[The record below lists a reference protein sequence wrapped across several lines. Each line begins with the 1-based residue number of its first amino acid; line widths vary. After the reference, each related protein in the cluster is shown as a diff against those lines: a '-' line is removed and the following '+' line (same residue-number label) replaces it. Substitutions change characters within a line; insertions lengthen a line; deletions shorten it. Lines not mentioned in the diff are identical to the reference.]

1 MSNLVIFLG
10 PPGAGKG
17 TQAAK
22 ISKEKNLAHISTGDM
37 LREAV
42 KNETTLGLTAK
53 TIMARGDYVPDDLL
67 LEIINERVGQDDC
80 KNGFILDG
88 YPRNEVQAKS
98 LDSILSKS
106 NNSIDG
112 ILQIDVDFSVLE
124 KRIEGRAQDN
134 NSEIREDDNLQVMKK
149 RLKVYIDQTEPL
161 ISYYSNH
168 KNFIVINGMNDISK
182 VSEDIK
188 INLTKLK

>member
-1 MSNLVIFLG
+1 MIIILLG

-17 TQAAK
+17 TQASF
-22 ISKEKNLAHISTGDM
+22 IKNEFNIAHISTGDM

-53 TIMARGDYVPDDLL
+53 EIMARGDYVPDNLL
-67 LEIINERVGQDDC
+67 LEIIKERVSEKDC
-80 KNGFILDG
+80 ENGFILDG

-98 LDSILSKS
+98 LDIIL
-106 NNSIDG
+106 NETNDSIDG
-112 ILQIDVDFSVLE
+112 IIQIDVDFSVLQ
-124 KRIEGRAQDN
+124 KRIEGRAKDDN
-134 NSEIREDDNLQVMKK
+134 NEIREDDNLQVMKK
-149 RLKVYIDQTEPL
+149 RLQVYIDQTEPL
-161 ISYYSNH
+161 ISYYSNN

-188 INLTKLK
+188 NNLIKLK

>member
-1 MSNLVIFLG
+1 MIIILLG

-17 TQAAK
+17 TQASF
-22 ISKEKNLAHISTGDM
+22 IKNEFNIAHISTGDM

-53 TIMARGDYVPDDLL
+53 EIMARGDYVPDNLL
-67 LEIINERVGQDDC
+67 LEIIKERVSEKDC
-80 KNGFILDG
+80 ENGFILDG
-88 YPRNEVQAKS
+88 YPRNEIQAKS
-98 LDSILSKS
+98 LDIILNES
-106 NNSIDG
+106 NDSIDG
-112 ILQIDVDFSVLE
+112 IIQIDVDFSILQ
-124 KRIEGRAQDN
+124 KRIEGRAKDN
-134 NSEIREDDNLQVMKK
+134 NNEIREDDNLQVMKK
-149 RLKVYIDQTEPL
+149 RLQVYIDQTEPL

-188 INLTKLK
+188 NNLIKLK

>member
-1 MSNLVIFLG
+1 MIIILLG

-17 TQAAK
+17 TQAAF
-22 ISKEKNLAHISTGDM
+22 IKEKFNIAHISTGDM

-42 KNETTLGLTAK
+42 KNETSLGLTAK
-53 TIMARGDYVPDDLL
+53 AIMARGDYVPDDLL

-98 LDSILSKS
+98 LDAILSKS

-149 RLKVYIDQTEPL
+149 RLQVYVDQTEPL

-168 KNFIVINGMNDISK
+168 KNYIIINGMNDISK

>member
-1 MSNLVIFLG
+1 MIIILLG

-17 TQAAK
+17 TQAAF
-22 ISKEKNLAHISTGDM
+22 IKEYFNVTHISTGDM

-42 KNETTLGLTAK
+42 KNETTLGLSAK
-53 TIMARGDYVPDDLL
+53 EIMARGDYVPDDLL
-67 LEIINERVGQDDC
+67 LEIINERVSKDDC

-88 YPRNEVQAKS
+88 YPRNETQAKS
-98 LDSILSKS
+98 LDGILSQS

-112 ILQIDVDFSVLE
+112 IIQIDVDFSVLE
-124 KRIEGRAQDN
+124 NRIEGRAKDN

-149 RLKVYIDQTEPL
+149 RLQVYVDQTEPL

>member
-1 MSNLVIFLG
+1 MIIILLG

-17 TQAAK
+17 TQAAF
-22 ISKEKNLAHISTGDM
+22 IKEYFNVAHISTGDM

-42 KNETTLGLTAK
+42 KNETTLGLSAK
-53 TIMARGDYVPDDLL
+53 EIMARGDYVPDELL
-67 LEIINERVGQDDC
+67 LEIINERVSEDDC

-88 YPRNEVQAKS
+88 YPRNETQAKS
-98 LDSILSKS
+98 LDGILSQS

-112 ILQIDVDFSVLE
+112 IIQIDVDFSVLE
-124 KRIEGRAQDN
+124 NRIEGRAKDN

-149 RLKVYIDQTEPL
+149 RLQVYVDQTEPL